1 MSEIIEKVMLVKVS
15 SADNNNKFYE
25 AQLGSDGSVIKRWG
39 RVGADGQSSR
49 DQSGKTGFD
58 RIIRAK
64 KSKGYK
70 EVKVVG
76 NATTNNSQ
84 GSSQDR
90 EEVRKAS
97 RQGLAKNKDDQDII
111 KLIDRLVE
119 KNKHEI
125 LEASGGLIQ
134 VSASGVIETALGI
147 IEPDSLKTAEKLL
160 SKLEN
165 SKNIT
170 ANYKSLLEEYLT
182 LVPQK
187 VPHARGWEKDF
198 FKENPIAKQ
207 RSLLQQ
213 LEQSYEWYQNE
224 QKALEDSK
232 DKAEDQEEVDYSDY
246 FRYKLSSLP
255 EGREGKKVFDHVNKL
270 FTDRKKRNNL
280 TTKHR
285 LVNVYVLEDNQGDE
299 VFNDLAKKLGNVQ
312 ELWHGSQS
320 MNLLSILRKSLFC
333 PPIDRSNSNYTISGR
348 MLGNGLYFSKN
359 SLKSIN
365 YSLGGVWSGTR
376 QTDCFMLLN
385 DVICG
390 KEYHP
395 KHYSEYHKAYAKHN
409 SIIAEPGALNSARNH
424 EAVVWEPNQA
434 KPRYLCEFAD

>member
-1 MSEIIEKVMLVKVS
+1 MTDILEKVMLVKVS
-15 SADNNNKFYE
+15 STANNNKFYE
-25 AQLGSDGSVIKRWG
+25 VKLMKDGTVLKRWG
-39 RVGADGQSSR
+39 RVGTDGQSSNEN
-49 DQSGKTGFD
+49 SGKRGFD
-58 RIIRAK
+58 RLVKAK
-64 KSKGYK
+64 MSKGYK

-76 NATTNNSQ
+76 
-84 GSSQDR
+84 SSTQKDSHVDK
-90 EEVRKAS
+90 EEVRRAS
-97 RQGLAKNKDDQDII
+97 RQGLATDPNDKAVVE
-111 KLIDRLVE
+111 LIDRLVE

-134 VSASGVIETALGI
+134 VSNSGVIETALGI
-147 IEPDSLKTAEKLL
+147 IEPGSLKQAESILT
-160 SKLEN
+160 KLEN

-232 DKAEDQEEVDYSDY
+232 DKDEDEKEVDYSDY

-255 EGREGKKVFDHVNKL
+255 EGREGKKIFDHVNKL
-270 FTDRKKRNNL
+270 FTDRKRRNNL
-280 TTKHR
+280 TTKHK
-285 LVNVYVLEDNQGDE
+285 LVNVYVIEDNQGDE

-333 PPIDRSNSNYTISGR
+333 PPINRSNSNYTISGR

-365 YSLGGVWSGTR
+365 YSLGGVWSGSR

-395 KHYSEYHKAYAKHN
+395 KHYSEYAKAYAKHN